1 MKAIVLAPSEQ
12 LAQQWQYAV
21 EDLGADWRCSPAT
34 SADQALAVLAEGAE
48 VLLLLPG
55 RESRLLLRALDAH
68 PPLAPPYVFGENAP
82 DGPLPRAEELP
93 QSLAAL
99 REMCQF
105 E

>member
-55 RESRLLLRALDAH
+55 RDQNHVAGGYDPFLFSKEKVGFS
-68 PPLAPPYVFGENAP
+68 
-82 DGPLPRAEELP
+82 
-93 QSLAAL
+93 
-99 REMCQF
+99 
-105 E
+105 